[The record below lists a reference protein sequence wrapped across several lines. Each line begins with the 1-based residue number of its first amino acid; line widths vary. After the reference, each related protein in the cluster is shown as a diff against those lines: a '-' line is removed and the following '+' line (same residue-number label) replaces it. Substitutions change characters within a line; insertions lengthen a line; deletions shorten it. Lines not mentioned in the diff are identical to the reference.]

1 MRFTVRALG
10 EEGVV
15 SLTLDA
21 GSVDEARERAVS
33 QGLTVLN
40 VRGESRLQLRRRRG
54 FPLLLFSQELL
65 ALLRAGLGLIEAL
78 ETLADKQQEGE
89 SRGVISKILDQLNEG
104 RTLSHALEQLPQ
116 YFPPIYVA
124 AVRASER
131 TSDLPEALS
140 RFVAFQSQVD
150 LLRGKVVSACIY
162 PAVLMLVGGGVT
174 LFLLGY
180 VVPKFSVIY
189 ADMGAEMPFLSRMLV
204 SWGGVVSEHGLMTLM
219 VIAGLIA
226 GGAVLLR
233 RPDVREKIGHWLWS
247 VPAIGRHLR
256 IYQLARFYRTVG
268 MLLRGGVP
276 VLQAITMSSGLLSA
290 ALRPGAERAAANV
303 RTGQSLS
310 QSMEDAGL
318 TTPVSLR
325 MLRVGERSGDM
336 GEMMERA
343 AAFHD
348 EEMSRWVDWV
358 TRLFE
363 PLLMVFIGLIIGLV
377 VVLLYMPIFDLA
389 GNLG

>member
-1 MRFTVRALG
+1 MRFTVRALS

-15 SLTLDA
+15 SLSLDA
-21 GSVDEARERAVS
+21 GSVDEARERATR

-40 VRGESRLQLRRRRG
+40 VRGESRWFQRRRG

-65 ALLRAGLGLIEAL
+65 ALMRAGLGLIEAL
-78 ETLADKQQEGE
+78 ETLADKQSDGD
-89 SRGVISKILDQLNEG
+89 SRSVISKVLEQLNEG
-104 RTLSHALEQLPQ
+104 KTLSAALEQMPQ
-116 YFPPIYVA
+116 YFPPIYIA

-150 LLRGKVVSACIY
+150 ELRTKLVSACIY
-162 PAVLMLVGGGVT
+162 PVVLIIVGGGVT

-189 ADMGAEMPFLSRMLV
+189 ADMGTEMPFLSRILI
-204 SWGGVVSEHGLMTLM
+204 SWGGVVADHGMATLG
-219 VIAGLIA
+219 VIAGAIA
-226 GGAVLLR
+226 GTVVFLR
-233 RPDVREKIGHWLWS
+233 RPDARQRIGRWLWS
-247 VPAIGRHLR
+247 IPAIGARLR
-256 IYQLARFYRTVG
+256 VYQLARFYRTVG

-276 VLQAITMSSGLLSA
+276 VLQAINMASGLLSIS
-290 ALRPGAERAAANV
+290 LKPGAETAAASV
-303 RTGQSLS
+303 RTGVSLS
-310 QSMEDAGL
+310 QALFDAGL

-348 EEMSRWVDWV
+348 EEMSRWVDWA

-389 GNLG
+389 GNLR

>member
-1 MRFTVRALG
+1 MRFTVRALS

-21 GSVDEARERAVS
+21 SNLDEARERAS
-33 QGLTVLN
+33 KQGLTVLN
-40 VRGESRLQLRRRRG
+40 VRGESRLFQGRRG

-65 ALLRAGLGLIEAL
+65 SLLRAGLGLIEAL
-78 ETLADKQQEGE
+78 ETLADKQQDG
-89 SRGVISKILDQLNEG
+89 EG
-104 RTLSHALEQLPQ
+104 RSVIATILEQLYEGKTLSTALEQMPQ
-116 YFPPIYVA
+116 SFPPIYIA

-140 RFVAFQSQVD
+140 RYVAFQSQVD
-150 LLRGKVVSACIY
+150 QLRSKVVSACIY
-162 PAVLMLVGGGVT
+162 PVVLIIVGGGVT

-189 ADMGAEMPFLSRMLV
+189 ADMGTEMPFLSRLLV
-204 SWGGVVSEHGLMTLM
+204 SWGGVVAEHGLATLV

-226 GGAVLLR
+226 AGVVMLR
-233 RPDVREKIGHWLWS
+233 RPAARQRIGRWLWS
-247 VPAIGRHLR
+247 VPAIGSRLR
-256 IYQLARFYRTVG
+256 VYQLARFYRTVG

-276 VLQAITMSSGLLSA
+276 VLQAINMSSGLLSA
-290 ALRPGAERAAANV
+290 ALRPGAESAAGSI
-303 RTGQSLS
+303 RTGV
-310 QSMEDAGL
+310 SMSHAMHEADL
-318 TTPVSLR
+318 TTPVALR
-325 MLRVGERSGDM
+325 MLRVGERSGNM

-348 EEMSRWVDWV
+348 EEMSRWVDWA

-363 PLLMVFIGLIIGLV
+363 PILMVLIGLIIGVV

-389 GNLG
+389 GNLR

>member
-1 MRFTVRALG
+1 MRFNIRALS

-15 SLTLDA
+15 SLSLDA
-21 GSVDEARERAVS
+21 ANIEEARDRALK
-33 QGLTVLN
+33 QGLTVLK
-40 VRGESRLQLRRRRG
+40 VRGESRLLQRRRG

-78 ETLADKQQEGE
+78 ETLADKQSEGE
-89 SRGVISKILDQLNEG
+89 SRSVIANILEQLNEG
-104 RTLSHALEQLPQ
+104 RTLSHALEQMPQ
-116 YFPPIYVA
+116 HFPPIYIA

-131 TSDLPEALS
+131 TSDLPEALA

-150 LLRGKVVSACIY
+150 LVRSKVVSACIY
-162 PAVLMLVGGGVT
+162 PIVLLLVGGTVT

-189 ADMGAEMPFLSRMLV
+189 SDMGAEMPFLSRMLV
-204 SWGGVVSEHGLMTLM
+204 NWGGVVAEHGLATVI
-219 VIAGLIA
+219 VIAALIA
-226 GGAVLLR
+226 VSVMSLR
-233 RPDVREKIGHWLWS
+233 RPALRERIGRWLWS
-247 VPAIGRHLR
+247 VPAIGRNLR
-256 IYQLARFYRTVG
+256 VYQLARFYRTVG

-276 VLQAITMSSGLLSA
+276 VLQAITMASGLLSA

-303 RTGQSLS
+303 RTGLSLS

-318 TTPVSLR
+318 TTPVALR
-325 MLRVGERSGDM
+325 MLRVGERSGNM

-348 EEMSRWVDWV
+348 EEMARWVDWT

>member
-1 MRFTVRALG
+1 MRFTVRALS

-21 GSVDEARERAVS
+21 SNVEEARERAS
-33 QGLTVLN
+33 KQGLTVLN
-40 VRGESRLQLRRRRG
+40 VRGESRIFKGRRG

-65 ALLRAGLGLIEAL
+65 SLLRAGLGLIEAL
-78 ETLADKQQEGE
+78 ETLADKEQ
-89 SRGVISKILDQLNEG
+89 DNEG
-104 RTLSHALEQLPQ
+104 RSVIAKILEQLYEGKTLSTALEQMPHS
-116 YFPPIYVA
+116 FPPIYIA

-140 RFVAFQSQVD
+140 RFVSFQSQVD
-150 LLRGKVVSACIY
+150 ILRSKVVSACIY
-162 PAVLMLVGGGVT
+162 PVVLIIVGGGVT
-174 LFLLGY
+174 LFLLAY

-189 ADMGAEMPFLSRMLV
+189 ADMGAEMPFFSRVLV
-204 SWGGVVSEHGLMTLM
+204 GLGGMIAQHGMASLAVV
-219 VIAGLIA
+219 AGLVVAGAIA
-226 GGAVLLR
+226 LR
-233 RPDVREKIGHWLWS
+233 KPSVREMIGRWLWS
-247 VPAIGRHLR
+247 IPAIGSRLR
-256 IYQLARFYRTVG
+256 VYQLARFYRTVG

-276 VLQAITMSSGLLSA
+276 VLQAVNMSAGLLSA
-290 ALRPGAERAAANV
+290 ALRPGAEKAAANI
-303 RTGQSLS
+303 RTGLS
-310 QSMEDAGL
+310 ISQAMDDAAL

-348 EEMSRWVDWV
+348 AEMSRWVDWA

-363 PLLMVFIGLIIGLV
+363 PILMVLIGLIIGVV

-389 GNLG
+389 GNLR